1 MTHRNIYMTDELQA
15 IYDQTVEFVQREVT
29 PHGEQWELDGKIP
42 REVHK
47 KMGELGM
54 FGLRVP
60 VEHGGLGLGMLA
72 SATFSE
78 ALGAFLA
85 VRRFP

>member
-42 REVHK
+42 ARSTRKWVNSACSVSASRRTWWVRTRNV
-47 KMGELGM
+47 
-54 FGLRVP
+54 GLSNV
-60 VEHGGLGLGMLA
+60 
-72 SATFSE
+72 F
-78 ALGAFLA
+78 
-85 VRRFP
+85 